1 MRPVPAWTGEGE
13 GQPAVGHLHVLHK
26 MLSGGVSSSSSS
38 AAAAAAA
45 EAAAE
50 VVAATA
56 AAVAVAAATALEVL
70 PSQLPPSQQRQQ
82 AASAHQP
89 QQCGLVVEEHGTQE
103 VGKNDLQWAA
113 AADFNADAVSQS
125 S

>member
-1 MRPVPAWTGEGE
+1 MRPVPAWTGERE

-38 AAAAAAA
+38 AAAAAA

-113 AADFNADAVSQS
+113 AAEFNAYAMSQNS
-125 S
+125 